1 MDLEVEGPG
10 ETQTRDRRGQ
20 SGQDQPGLPWGDADA
35 PGHVGLL
42 EQLAAVVC
50 GIHSE
55 AAGGEEQSRSPSCL
69 MHGTFQAPGC

>member
-1 MDLEVEGPG
+1 
-10 ETQTRDRRGQ
+10 
-20 SGQDQPGLPWGDADA
+20 
-35 PGHVGLL
+35 LL
-42 EQLAAVVC
+42 EQLVAVVC